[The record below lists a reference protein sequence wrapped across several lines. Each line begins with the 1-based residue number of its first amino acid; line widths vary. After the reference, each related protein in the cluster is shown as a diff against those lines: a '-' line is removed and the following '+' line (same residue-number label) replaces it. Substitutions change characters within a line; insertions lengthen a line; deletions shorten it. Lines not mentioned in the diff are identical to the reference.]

1 MFSQL
6 MLQDCSVR
14 WNSESSE
21 SQPNTSVLLGLI
33 LKSAETQ
40 HAIDLSSEGL
50 HQIDIPPV

>member
-50 HQIDIPPV
+50 HQIGIPPV